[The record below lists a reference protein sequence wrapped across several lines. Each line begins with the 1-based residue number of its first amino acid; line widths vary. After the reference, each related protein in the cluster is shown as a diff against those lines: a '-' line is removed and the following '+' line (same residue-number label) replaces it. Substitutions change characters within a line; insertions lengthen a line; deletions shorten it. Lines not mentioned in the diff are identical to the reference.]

1 MKVAAIIPVAGSGK
15 RFTGAEPKQFLEI
28 AGQPVVAITLKN
40 ILAVHQI
47 NIVVVI
53 CAKSAHNQI
62 IKITSSIAGFSN
74 RGMIVEG
81 GKERQDSVFN
91 GLKALSDDT
100 EIVLVHDGVRPL
112 ISGKILSNSIRV
124 AGREGACV
132 AAVRVKDTIKRV
144 KDGLVVETLNRDELW
159 QIQTPQTARYEWL
172 MAAHISAREYN
183 FYSTDE
189 AALLVWIGF
198 PVRVIPGD
206 YNNIKITTPEDME
219 IARLLFKES
228 LH

>member
-1 MKVAAIIPVAGSGK
+1 MKVAAIIPVAGTGK
-15 RFTGAEPKQFLEI
+15 RFTGTVPKQFLRI
-28 AGQPVVAITLKN
+28 AGQPVVAITIKH
-40 ILAVHQI
+40 ILAVRQI
-47 NIVVVI
+47 NLVVVV
-53 CAKSAHNQI
+53 CAKSARNQI
-62 IKITSSIAGFSN
+62 TRLTGSLSGFSH

-81 GKERQDSVFN
+81 GKERQDSVYN
-91 GLKALSDDT
+91 GLKALPHDT

-112 ISGKILSNSIRV
+112 ISGKILADSIRV

-132 AAVRVKDTIKRV
+132 AAVRVKDTVKRV
-144 KDGLVVETLNRDELW
+144 KDDLVVETPNREELW

-172 MAAHISAREYN
+172 MTAHNSAIENN

-189 AALLVWIGF
+189 AALLEWKGY

-228 LH
+228 FY

>member
-15 RFTGAEPKQFLEI
+15 RFTSVIPKQFLEI
-28 AGQPVVAITLKN
+28 AGRPVVAITLKH
-40 ILAVHQI
+40 ILAVRQI
-47 NIVVVI
+47 NLVVVV
-53 CAKSAHNQI
+53 CAKSARNQI
-62 IKITSSIAGFSN
+62 TRITNTIAGFPN
-74 RGMIVEG
+74 RGMVVEG
-81 GKERQDSVFN
+81 GKERQDSVYN

-100 EIVLVHDGVRPL
+100 DIVLVHDGVRPL
-112 ISGKILSNSIRV
+112 ISGKILANSIRV

-144 KDGLVVETLNRDELW
+144 KDDLVVETLNRDELW

-172 MAAHISAREYN
+172 MAAHNSALENN

-189 AALLVWIGF
+189 AALLEWKGF

-206 YNNIKITTPEDME
+206 YNNIKITTHEDME
-219 IARLLFKES
+219 IARLLFKEY